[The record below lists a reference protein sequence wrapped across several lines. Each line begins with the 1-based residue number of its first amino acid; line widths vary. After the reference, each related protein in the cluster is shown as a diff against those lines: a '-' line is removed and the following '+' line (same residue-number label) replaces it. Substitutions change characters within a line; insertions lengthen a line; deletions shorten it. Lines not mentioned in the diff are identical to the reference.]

1 MASSASTM
9 GLEDGF
15 NGDANS
21 QEPSTSKG
29 LEVEKVPSSSR
40 DGDKDS
46 EKSKGDEKTNT
57 VPFYKLFAFADSLDI
72 LLMIFGSIGALG
84 NGVGMPIMTILF
96 GDLVDSF
103 GQNESTG
110 EVVDIVSKV
119 ISDKFLIFR

>member
-1 MASSASTM
+1 M
-9 GLEDGF
+9 GLEDGL
-15 NGDANS
+15 NGDTNF
-21 QEPSTSKG
+21 QEPSTSNG
-29 LEVEKVPSSSR
+29 LEVEEVPISSR

-46 EKSKGDEKTNT
+46 DKSKGDEKTNT

-103 GQNESTG
+103 GQNQSTD
-110 EVVDIVSKV
+110 EVVDIVSEV
-119 ISDKFLIFR
+119 II